1 MVEAA
6 SPLLRCPECGS
17 ERLYRDG
24 MRYLSSGEARQRW
37 LCRNCGYRFS
47 EKRFSD
53 NAFKECQTEN
63 VNRQVCAVLEEAKNL
78 DNAQETWTCAG
89 ERETKQQD
97 AKGKIAKYLWHLGK
111 EGRKLATITARRKVL
126 FRLLKHGADLTN
138 PESVKETIA
147 REQVSVNTKN
157 HYAVAYDGFAKWL
170 GLSWSRPQYKFE
182 RKLPFL
188 PTEAELDQLIAG
200 CNRRLAVFLQI
211 LKETMARAGEAWM
224 LKWTDINGNILTI
237 NAPEKGSLP
246 RQFRISDKLVAMLN
260 SLPRKDERIFGPN
273 MSLAN
278 FRTTFIRRRKRIAQ
292 QLANPRI
299 NKITFHTFRHWG
311 ATMLFHKTKNILYVK
326 QQLGHKCIENTMVY
340 TQLLNFESDEWHV
353 AHARTLEEEDKL
365 IQAGF
370 EFVRY
375 NEKEQVAIYR
385 KRK

>member
-1 MVEAA
+1 MVEA
-6 SPLLRCPECGS
+6 SPLLRCPQCGS
-17 ERLYRDG
+17 TEVSRDG
-24 MRYLSSGEARQRW
+24 NRYLSSGEARQRW
-37 LCRNCGYRFS
+37 ICKKCTYRFS
-47 EKRFSD
+47 ERRFSE
-53 NAFKECQTEN
+53 NSFKECQTEYA
-63 VNRQVCAVLEEAKNL
+63 NRQVCAILEEAKNL
-78 DNAQETWTCAG
+78 SSAQETRACAG
-89 ERETKQQD
+89 ERETQQQQI
-97 AKGKIAKYLWHLGK
+97 KGKILEYLWHLKK

-170 GLSWSRPQYKFE
+170 GLSWNRPQYKFE

-224 LKWTDINGNILTI
+224 LKWTDLNGNILTI
-237 NAPEKGSLP
+237 NAPEKGSSP

-273 MSLAN
+273 VSLAN

-375 NEKEQVAIYR
+375 NEKDQVAIYR